1 MVPGDL
7 GAIIRDEMI
16 LDLLI
21 LLSFVAWSV
30 STGFY
35 FRRRASRGL
44 EDYFLAGRTLRGWQA
59 GLSMA
64 ATQYAADTPL
74 LVTGLVAAA
83 GIFAVWRLWVYGIA
97 FLVLAF
103 VLAPSW
109 RRSGVITDAEL
120 TELRYGGRA
129 SSWLRA
135 LKAVYLGTLVNCT
148 VLAMVLTAAAR
159 ICEVFLPWHAWLPDG
174 ALQPLAGVMKSAG
187 FLLTSLHESHP
198 EAWIRSADNALSI
211 ILIVGF
217 TWLYSATGGLRSV
230 VSTDVVQFALMM
242 AGTVVFAVFVL
253 ARVGGPG
260 ALPGELARRYGGEAA
275 RGILSFGPSGWKEG
289 TGLFCTVLAVQW
301 FAQVSA
307 DGSGY
312 LAQRSMACRSDREA
326 KLAGLT
332 FSFVQVVFR
341 SLAWLPIVV
350 ALLLVYPV
358 ESLPP
363 LGRAPEAFAKA
374 REVTFALGI
383 KDLLPAGFRGL
394 MLTGML
400 AALAST
406 VDTHLNWGA
415 SYWTNDLYKA
425 FLMERG
431 LGRKPGPRE
440 LVWVARASNLGVLLL
455 ALWIGMFLGSIGAA
469 WRVSLLFGAGM
480 GLVLLLRWTWYRINV
495 WSEFAAGGT
504 ALVAAPLLLFAFPS
518 MEDGERML
526 WVTGL
531 SAGVLLLVT
540 LLTRPEKMETLLRFY
555 RKVRPP
561 GFWGAVARAA
571 GEDPGRPR
579 RALFRSLSA
588 VILSSATLFSLL
600 TGGGI
605 LLVQA
610 PAKEG
615 LLLPLSL
622 LALGLL
628 LAPLWWKLGMGER
641 ELQDRGEREA
651 RDTAE

>member
-1 MVPGDL
+1 
-7 GAIIRDEMI
+7 MI
-16 LDLLI
+16 LDILI
-21 LLSFVAWSV
+21 LAAFVAWSV

-35 FRRRASRGL
+35 YRRRASRGL
-44 EDYFLAGRTLRGWQA
+44 EDYFLAGRTLKGWQA

-103 VLAPSW
+103 LLSPLW
-109 RRSGVITDAEL
+109 RRAGVITDAEL

-129 SSWLRA
+129 SNWLRA

-159 ICEVFLPWHAWLPDG
+159 ICEVFLPWHSWLPG
-174 ALQPLAGVMKSAG
+174 GTLRPLAEGMKSAG
-187 FLLTSLHESHP
+187 FLLTSLTPDHP

-211 ILIVGF
+211 SLIVGF

-230 VSTDVVQFALMM
+230 VATDVVQFGIMM
-242 AGTVVFAVFVL
+242 AGTVVFAFFVL
-253 ARVGGPG
+253 ARVGGPA
-260 ALPGELARRYGGEAA
+260 ALPGELAERYGKEAA

-289 TGLFCTVLAVQW
+289 AGLFCAVLAVQW

-326 KLAGLT
+326 KLAGLS
-332 FSFVQVVFR
+332 FAFVQVVFR
-341 SLAWLPIVV
+341 SLAWLPIVA
-350 ALLLVYPV
+350 ALLLVYPA
-358 ESLPP
+358 ETLPP
-363 LGRAPEAFAKA
+363 LGRAPETFTKA

-431 LGRKPGPRE
+431 LKRKPSPRE
-440 LVWVARASNLGVLLL
+440 LVWIARASNLGVLLL

-469 WRVSLLFGAGM
+469 WRVSLLFGSGM
-480 GLVLLLRWTWYRINV
+480 GLVLLLRWTWHRINA

-504 ALVAAPLLLFAFPS
+504 ALLAAPILLFGFPG
-518 MEDGERML
+518 MQDGERML

-531 SAGVLLLVT
+531 SAGMLLLVT
-540 LLTRPEKMETLLRFY
+540 FLTPPEKMETLKRFY
-555 RKVRPP
+555 QRVRPP
-561 GFWGAVARAA
+561 GFWGPVAKAC
-571 GEDPGRPR
+571 GEEGGAPGRALL
-579 RALFRSLSA
+579 RALLA
-588 VILSSATLFSLL
+588 VLLSSATLFSLL
-600 TGGGI
+600 VGGGI

-610 PAKEG
+610 PKGGE
-615 LLLPLSL
+615 LLLPLGL
-622 LALGLL
+622 LAGGIALV
-628 LAPLWWKLGMGER
+628 PFWWKLGMGGDQKETGR
-641 ELQDRGEREA
+641 AAA
-651 RDTAE
+651 R

>member
-1 MVPGDL
+1 
-7 GAIIRDEMI
+7 MI

-21 LLSFVAWSV
+21 LAAFVAWSV

-35 FRRRASRGL
+35 YRRKASRGL

-109 RRSGVITDAEL
+109 RKAGVITDAEL

-129 SSWLRA
+129 SRWLRA

-159 ICEVFLPWHAWLPDG
+159 ICEVFLPWHAWLPHG
-174 ALQPLAGVMKSAG
+174 TLQPLAGVLKSAG
-187 FLLTSLHESHP
+187 FLLTSLGADHP

-211 ILIVGF
+211 SLIVGF

-253 ARVGGPG
+253 AKAGGPA
-260 ALPGELARRYGGEAA
+260 ALPAGLARLYGPKAA
-275 RGILSFGPSGWKEG
+275 QGILSFGPGGWEEG
-289 TGLFCTVLAVQW
+289 AGLFCAVLAVQW

-332 FSFVQVVFR
+332 FSFVQIVLR

-350 ALLLVYPV
+350 ALLLVYPA

-363 LGRAPEAFAKA
+363 LGKAPEAFTKI
-374 REVTFALGI
+374 REVTFAQGI

-431 LGRKPGPRE
+431 LKRKPGSRE
-440 LVWVARASNLGVLLL
+440 LVWIARASNLGVLLL

-469 WRVSLLFGAGM
+469 WRVSLLFGSGM
-480 GLVLLLRWTWYRINV
+480 GLVLLLRWTWHRINV
-495 WSEFAAGGT
+495 WSEFAAAAT
-504 ALVAAPLLLFAFPS
+504 ALAAAPVLLFAFPGLS
-518 MEDGERML
+518 DGQRML

-531 SAGVLLLVT
+531 STAILLLVT
-540 LLTRPEKMETLLRFY
+540 LLTPPESMDTLLRFY
-555 RKVRPP
+555 TRVRPP
-561 GFWGAVARAA
+561 GFWGPVAWAA
-571 GEDPGRPR
+571 GEDPAAPA
-579 RALFRSLSA
+579 RALLRSLLA

-600 TGGGI
+600 VGGGI

-610 PAKEG
+610 PEGKE
-615 LLLPLSL
+615 LLLPLGL
-622 LALGLL
+622 LAAGLAL
-628 LAPLWWKLGMGER
+628 VPFWWKLGMG
-641 ELQDRGEREA
+641 RGVRKP
-651 RDTAE
+651 